1 MSHGTGPAPAGPA
14 SRSTSPWSL
23 LTVVTVLVSYV
34 NLGLMNVVV
43 ALLIASVKASLVAL
57 FFMHLK
63 SEDRLVWGFA
73 LVPIVFPRPHHLR
86 HARRH
91 DVALIPRGEDNSP
104 YPHSRRRGRRCWA
117 G

>member
-1 MSHGTGPAPAGPA
+1 MSHETTGARRTCFTVYIALVL
-14 SRSTSPWSL
+14 S
-23 LTVVTVLVSYV
+23 TVVTVLVSYV

-73 LVPIVFPRPHHLR
+73 LVPIAFL
-86 HARRH
+86 
-91 DVALIPRGEDNSP
+91 ALIIFGTLVDTMLR
-104 YPHSRRRGRRCWA
+104 
-117 G
+117 

>member
-1 MSHGTGPAPAGPA
+1 MSHETTGARRTYFTVYIALI
-14 SRSTSPWSL
+14 L

-34 NLGLMNVVV
+34 NLGLMNVLV

-73 LVPIVFPRPHHLR
+73 LVPIAFL
-86 HARRH
+86 
-91 DVALIPRGEDNSP
+91 ALIMFGTLVDTMLR
-104 YPHSRRRGRRCWA
+104 
-117 G
+117 